1 MFDGLPK
8 ELVLY
13 ETADGKRPLDEW
25 RESLRDR
32 QTRAVIVKRL
42 QRLERGN
49 PGDYKTVGSGVYELR
64 IDFGPGY
71 RLYFTFADQRIVLL
85 LTGGDKSTQTAD
97 IKNACAYWEDYQK
110 RVKR

>member
-1 MFDGLPK
+1 MFDGRPK

-13 ETADGKRPLDEW
+13 ETADGQRPLDVW

-32 QTRAVIVKRL
+32 QTRTIIVNRL

-49 PGDYKTVGSGVYELR
+49 PGDYKSVGAGVYELR

-71 RLYFTFADQRIVLL
+71 RLYFAFADQRLVLL

-97 IKNACAYWEDYQK
+97 IKNACAYWEDYQARGK
-110 RVKR
+110 R